1 MFELVRS
8 TQELLASFQ
17 QQPMLQ
23 KLDYYDD
30 LMAQYGKME
39 EKSAA
44 GDSKNFSLKD
54 YAHQYEQ
61 MRSNYLEAAK
71 ALKMASGPYKA
82 TRDAYVAAGACPE
95 LARSRGVCNTRTNKH
110 TDGPARLGFCRR
122 MRPRVSLCAYVRVLT
137 APRNTPCAQQPP

>member
-95 LARSRGVCNTRTNKH
+95 LARSRGVCNTRTPTNTR
-110 TDGPARLGFCRR
+110 TDQRALASVGVCGHVCPSAR
-122 MRPRVSLCAYVRVLT
+122 MCAS
-137 APRNTPCAQQPP
+137 